1 MGSCR
6 FCTSDTREVIS
17 FGKMPIANHFVIESE
32 TDPYKFNLA
41 VSLCI
46 YCSLL
51 QLDEQPQPQ
60 KMFHASY
67 PFFTESSVSMKKHF
81 SEMVDAALAEVN
93 LPESDLNV
101 LEIGC
106 NDGTL
111 LENLVIK
118 GIKHLGIDPSSNVV
132 ERAREKGVNAYVD
145 FFGFET
151 AQKIKADH
159 GRFDLILAA
168 NVVCHIPDIQ
178 DFVRGIALLLNV
190 DGRFIF
196 EEPYAGDVLAKT
208 SYDQFYDEHVF
219 MFSCLSVSKIFAAY
233 NLEIIDVNHQ
243 DTHGG
248 SMRYT
253 IARRGERVPKATIER
268 QLLLEKKYGLDKLE
282 TYLDFAQRCELRK
295 SELVSLLEKLKIQGK
310 VIAGYAATSKSTTI
324 LNYCNINTNL
334 ISIISDSTPEK
345 QGTLCPGS
353 AIPVVTPEELR
364 LAKPDFIVLFAWN
377 HENEIRE
384 KEKWVSDVGAKWIR
398 FVPRVE
404 IF

>member
-1 MGSCR
+1 M
-6 FCTSDTREVIS
+6 
-17 FGKMPIANHFVIESE
+17 
-32 TDPYKFNLA
+32 
-41 VSLCI
+41 
-46 YCSLL
+46 
-51 QLDEQPQPQ
+51 
-60 KMFHASY
+60 
-67 PFFTESSVSMKKHF
+67 
-81 SEMVDAALAEVN
+81 
-93 LPESDLNV
+93 
-101 LEIGC
+101 
-106 NDGTL
+106 

-132 ERAREKGVNAYVD
+132 KRAREKGVNAYVD

-151 AQKIKADH
+151 AQKIKADY

-190 DGRFIF
+190 NGRFIF

-233 NLEIIDVNHQ
+233 NLEIIDVSNQ

-253 IARRGERVPKATIER
+253 IARRGERISKASIER
-268 QLLLEKKYGLDKLE
+268 QLLLEKKNGLDKLE
-282 TYLDFAQRCELRK
+282 TYLDFAQKCELRK
-295 SELVSLLEKLKIQGK
+295 SELVSLLEKLKTQGK

-324 LNYCNINTNL
+324 LNYCNINATL
-334 ISIISDSTPEK
+334 ISFISDSTPEK

-364 LAKPDFIVLFAWN
+364 LARPDFIVLFAWN

-404 IF
+404 IL